1 MTEASPRP
9 EGLGAL
15 LVLRLGSK
23 QSSDKSGHIGRRL
36 GDTRTENGSNLPDST
51 NLGRTRSTWAP
62 FYSIYYL
69 KDVV

>member
-15 LVLRLGSK
+15 LVLRKGSK
-23 QSSDKSGHIGRRL
+23 QSSDKSGHIGSRL

-51 NLGRTRSTWAP
+51 NLGRTINLDL
-62 FYSIYYL
+62 FL
-69 KDVV
+69 